1 MRQVTVNTSGRYDR
15 ELWWLGDTVWNAS
28 LLEEE
33 KTKSIFERWQKEEN
47 GGVLRKSATGRGRSI
62 NNCTSNEATG
72 WWALRAYS
80 YYGVRLD
87 TGKNKRGG
95 WKEGAKSQRVC
106 AMLMNLNTILF
117 IIKNHRR
124 VFHRRVILW
133 HLPFY

>member
-1 MRQVTVNTSGRYDR
+1 MTESY
-15 ELWWLGDTVWNAS
+15 GDLETLCGIAS

-95 WKEGAKSQRVC
+95 WKEGAKITEGMCHADEPEYYSVHNKEPQKS
-106 AMLMNLNTILF
+106 F
-117 IIKNHRR
+117 
-124 VFHRRVILW
+124 
-133 HLPFY
+133 P